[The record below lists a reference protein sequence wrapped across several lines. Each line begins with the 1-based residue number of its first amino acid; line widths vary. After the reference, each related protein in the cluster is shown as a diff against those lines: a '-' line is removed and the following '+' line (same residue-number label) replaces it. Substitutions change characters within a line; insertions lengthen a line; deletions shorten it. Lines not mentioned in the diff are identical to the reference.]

1 MPWVNLKKSQ
11 RYVNRYKKCFTFFFS
26 HSIRMSG
33 KSENFGHKKT
43 NKSNFYKNEGLFK
56 INDFDLIIY

>member
-1 MPWVNLKKSQ
+1 MGKSEKITKICQ
-11 RYVNRYKKCFTFFFS
+11 PLQKMFYFFFS